1 MKPMRMMP
9 MLLTLLLLGCALP
22 AGVPK
27 AKQGPA
33 PAPIPETA
41 TDTPKR
47 VPPAPAAATADEVIG
62 TKIRRQFDIL
72 DPQAFGTVRIQVA
85 DGLVTLTGSV
95 PDLRTAWRAISAAG
109 AVAGVKKVNNELL
122 VNLPSR

>member
-9 MLLTLLLLGCALP
+9 MILMLLLGCALP

-27 AKQGPA
+27 AKQEQLPPTMTAPTPA
-33 PAPIPETA
+33 VRAEPVPTPETS
-41 TDTPKR
+41 TD
-47 VPPAPAAATADEVIG
+47 DEVIG

-72 DPQAFGTVRIQVA
+72 DPQALGTVRIQVA
-85 DGLVTLTGSV
+85 DGVVTLTGSV

-122 VNLPSR
+122 GNLPSR